1 MKKIKIKINITH
13 SGYLSLLIILAYFL
27 SGSASFSNNDP
38 VVAKFGESQITL
50 GEYRIAYLQLIKNPR
65 VFDSKELREN
75 FLDQMIQ
82 QRLLSDEAKKMGL
95 DKNELV
101 EYKLNSFRN
110 KCLREEHFE
119 KVIKPKVQISEKDI
133 EEAYLYTQEERRV
146 SHLFC
151 TRKST
156 ADSLYKQLQSGDS
169 FEDLAKIVFTDTALS
184 NHGGDLGW
192 VSWDQFEYDLAMAA
206 FRLPVNK
213 YSLPI
218 KSSYGYHILKVTDY
232 RKRPM
237 ISRREYELHRR
248 KAKYLLE
255 YKLGDKL
262 AYEYI
267 GKMLKKSKIKIY
279 PAIVHAIE
287 LKLVDK
293 FKRKPG
299 QYDQMFD
306 VQLKDEEIK
315 IVETNLWDERHA
327 VVTIINGK
335 NLTIGDFIGYLNF
348 VPYKIFSGGMKQ
360 TLDCIIRDYLLTQ
373 EAKRMNLTNTE
384 KVNLKTKIYSDNL
397 LQIEMRKML
406 IQGVQVN
413 EDELEQYYKKYK
425 AKFKDESF
433 DNIHNY
439 VKGLYMDE
447 KRSKVV
453 PEYVNQLK
461 QHIKIEKNLDV
472 IHKYYDSVINKEDF

>member
-1 MKKIKIKINITH
+1 MKKIKINITH
-13 SGYLSLLIILAYFL
+13 YGYISLCIILTYFV
-27 SGSASFSNNDP
+27 SGWTFFSKDDP
-38 VVAKFGESQITL
+38 LVAKFGESQITL

-82 QRLLSDEAKKMGL
+82 QRLLSDEAKRLKL

-101 EYKLNSFRN
+101 EYKLNSYRN

-119 KVIKPKVQISEKDI
+119 KVIKPKVQISEKDV
-133 EEAYLYTQEERRV
+133 EETYLYTQEERRV
-146 SHLFC
+146 SHLYC
-151 TRKST
+151 TRKSM
-156 ADSLYKQLQSGDS
+156 ADSLYKQLQNGAA
-169 FEDLAKIVFTDTALS
+169 FESLAKVVFNDTALS

-192 VSWDQFEYDLAMAA
+192 VSWDQFEYDLALAT
-206 FRLPVNK
+206 FRLPMNK
-213 YSLPI
+213 YSSPI

-237 ISRREYELHRR
+237 ITRREYELHRR

-279 PAIVHAIE
+279 PNIVHAIE
-287 LKLVDK
+287 LKLADK

-306 VQLKDEEIK
+306 LQLKTEEIK
-315 IVETNLWDERHA
+315 IVETNLWDERKT
-327 VVTIINGK
+327 VVAIINGK
-335 NLTIGDFIGYLNF
+335 NLTIGDFIGYMNF
-348 VPYKIFSGGMKQ
+348 VPYNIFSGGMKQ

-373 EAKRMNLTNTE
+373 EAKRMNLTNAE

-397 LQIEMRKML
+397 LQLEMRKML
-406 IQGVQVN
+406 ISGVQIEEN
-413 EDELEQYYKKYK
+413 ELKKYYEEHK
-425 AKFKDESF
+425 TKFKDEPF
-433 DNIHNY
+433 DNIHDY
-439 VKGLYMDE
+439 VKDLYINE
-447 KRSKVV
+447 KRSSVV

>member
-1 MKKIKIKINITH
+1 MKKIKINIKH
-13 SGYLSLLIILAYFL
+13 SGYLSLCIILAYFV
-27 SGSASFSNNDP
+27 SGAVSFSKDDP
-38 VVAKFGESQITL
+38 VVARFGESQITL

-82 QRLLSDEAKKMGL
+82 QRLLSDEAKKLGL

-101 EYKLNSFRN
+101 DYKLRSYRD

-119 KVIKPKVQISEKDI
+119 KVIKPIIQISEKDV
-133 EEAYLYTQEERRV
+133 EETYLYTQEERRV

-151 TRKST
+151 TRKSM
-156 ADSLYKQLQSGDS
+156 ADSLYKQLQSGVS
-169 FEDLAKIVFTDTALS
+169 FESLAKVVFDDTALS

-206 FRLPVNK
+206 FRLQVNK
-213 YSLPI
+213 YSSPI

-237 ISRREYELHRR
+237 ITRQEYELHRR

-279 PAIVHAIE
+279 RNIIHAIE
-287 LKLVDK
+287 LKLADK
-293 FKRKPG
+293 FKRQPG

-306 VQLKDEEIK
+306 VQLKAEEIK
-315 IVETNLWDERHA
+315 IVETNLWNERKT
-327 VVTIINGK
+327 VVAIINGK

-373 EAKRMNLTNTE
+373 EAKRMNLSDAE

-397 LQIEMRKML
+397 LQMELRKML
-406 IQGVQVN
+406 VQSLQISEN
-413 EDELEQYYKKYK
+413 DLKQYYEEHKT
-425 AKFKDESF
+425 KFKDEPF
-433 DNIHNY
+433 ENILDY
-439 VKGLYMDE
+439 VKDFYTNE
-447 KRSKVV
+447 KRNNVIPNYINK
-453 PEYVNQLK
+453 LK
-461 QHIKIEKNLDV
+461 EHVKIEKNLDV
-472 IHKYYDSVINKEDF
+472 IHKYYDSVINKEIL